1 MVGGMLAAPAE
12 QYPAVFGNIQFFKD
26 YPYALP
32 TFVTG
37 LIGLSA
43 AIISAIFVKE
53 VCPVRNW
60 KIQPLILT
68 LDFDHRAKS
77 QQ

>member
-1 MVGGMLAAPAE
+1 MLAAPAE
-12 QYPAVFGNIQFFKD
+12 QYPAVFGKIQFFKD

-43 AIISAIFVKE
+43 AIISALFVKE
-53 VCPVRNW
+53 VCLVFNL
-60 KIQPLILT
+60 KIQPLTLI
-68 LDFDHRAKS
+68 LDFDNRA
-77 QQ
+77 